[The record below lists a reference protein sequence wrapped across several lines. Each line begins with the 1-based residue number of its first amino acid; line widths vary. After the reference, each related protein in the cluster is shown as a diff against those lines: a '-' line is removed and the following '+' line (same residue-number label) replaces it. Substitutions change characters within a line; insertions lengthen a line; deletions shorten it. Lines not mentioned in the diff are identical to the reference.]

1 MCTFR
6 KFSKDER
13 GVSAVEFAL
22 LLPVLILILWQCG
35 RCFTWCGCKP

>member
-1 MCTFR
+1 M
-6 KFSKDER
+6 
-13 GVSAVEFAL
+13 EFAL